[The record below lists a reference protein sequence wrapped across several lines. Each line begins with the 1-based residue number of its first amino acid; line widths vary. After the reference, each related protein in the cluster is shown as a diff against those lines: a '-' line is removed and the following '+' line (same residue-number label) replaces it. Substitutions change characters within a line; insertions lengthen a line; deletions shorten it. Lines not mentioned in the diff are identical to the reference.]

1 MRNFLL
7 KQGLFLV
14 LLVAGFLYAKGGAS
28 ALAALYGGATA
39 LAYALVQRWH
49 MRRSARSPG
58 LNAARS
64 LRLLYRCA
72 FERLA
77 VATALLAIGLG
88 VLKLAAAP
96 LVIGF
101 IAGVTVQLIDAIT
114 NRV

>member
-7 KQGLFLV
+7 KQGLLLAV
-14 LLVAGFLYAKGGAS
+14 LVAGFLYAKGGAS
-28 ALAALYGGATA
+28 ALAALYGGTAA
-39 LAYALVQRWH
+39 LAYGLVQRWH

-58 LNAARS
+58 LDAARS

-77 VATALLAIGLG
+77 VATVLLVIGLG

-96 LVIGF
+96 LIIGF
-101 IAGVTVQLIDAIT
+101 IAGVTVQLIDAMTI
-114 NRV
+114 RV